1 MCQFS
6 KIAKKLKSLHPI
18 VDAGS
23 PSIRMRKSKG
33 YMTNPTNCCCEIYQ
47 SNTNQPSLNSIN
59 IFLLRP
65 YFSFSL
71 VIEVTTII
79 IRCQQL
85 AAVTMSLCK

>member
-6 KIAKKLKSLHPI
+6 KIAKKFKSLHRI

-23 PSIRMRKSKG
+23 PSNRMRKSPKG
-33 YMTNPTNCCCEIYQ
+33 YMTNPTNCYCEIYQ

-65 YFSFSL
+65 NFSSL
-71 VIEVTTII
+71 A
-79 IRCQQL
+79 R
-85 AAVTMSLCK
+85 S

>member
-23 PSIRMRKSKG
+23 PSIRMRKSPKG
-33 YMTNPTNCCCEIYQ
+33 YMTNPTNCFCEIYQ
-47 SNTNQPSLNSIN
+47 SSLNSIN